1 MPVTYFSSTG
11 AISFA
16 PVAPRDQAVGPME
29 VVFSVSPPDEII
41 EPPRGGHPGMS
52 RRSRTIVATAALTAV
67 AGLIMAGAIS

>member
-16 PVAPRDQAVGPME
+16 PVAPRDQAVGPLE
-29 VVFSVSPPDEII
+29 VACSASPPDEIL
-41 EPPRGGHPGMS
+41 EPPRGGHAGMS
-52 RRSRTIVATAALTAV
+52 GRSRTILATAALTAV

>member
-16 PVAPRDQAVGPME
+16 PVAARDQAVGPME
-29 VVFSVSPPDEII
+29 VAFSASPPDEIF
-41 EPPRGGHPGMS
+41 EPPRDSHPRMS
-52 RRSRTIVATAALTAV
+52 RRPRTLLATAALTAV